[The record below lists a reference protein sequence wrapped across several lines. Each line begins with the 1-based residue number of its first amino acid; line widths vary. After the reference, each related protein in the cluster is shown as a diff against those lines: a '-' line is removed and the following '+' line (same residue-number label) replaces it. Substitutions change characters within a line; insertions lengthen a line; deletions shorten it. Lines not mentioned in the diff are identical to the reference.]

1 MKKILLFMLSILN
14 GFFLNELLAQ
24 SNFQTGQIGVEINTY
39 GRVRIHAPAIGATR
53 QIDRSSILVGVGPNE
68 VYDYRKDAAPEVAP
82 YSIASPTKSDFEIY
96 GTFNNTYSNLPPNFL
111 IRLNAY
117 GWNNRPFIIVK
128 FTVVNRETTP
138 KNSIIGIEVIP
149 QPEGTYGLEE
159 IKFSPSN
166 MIAQFFR
173 GSSLRVGYKILST
186 TTKSFRAID
195 WYSTYHD
202 PDSLLWGYLTYA
214 GYDTSFV
221 AGGDGSVAVLAQNP
235 VTIQP
240 NDSAHFYVGIAVGAT
255 ENELVANMTQAQA
268 AYSTLVGVE
277 SEQIPMHFELKQNY
291 PNPFN
296 PKTTI
301 EFSLPVK
308 EKVQLIVYNMI
319 GQPVKKLVDGELEAG
334 RHFVEFNAEDLSS
347 GVYLYT
353 IKAGNFTSTKK
364 MVLMK

>member
-1 MKKILLFMLSILN
+1 MKKILLFSIAILSGIL
-14 GFFLNELLAQ
+14 LNELFAQ
-24 SNFQTGQIGVEINTY
+24 SFQTGQIGVEVNVY

-68 VYDYRKDAAPEVAP
+68 VFDYKKDADTEIQP
-82 YSIASPTKSDFEIY
+82 YNISSPTKSDFEIF
-96 GTFNNTYSNLPPNFL
+96 GAFNNAYSNLPPNFL
-111 IRLNAY
+111 IRLNVY
-117 GWNNRPFIIVK
+117 GWNNKSYIIAK
-128 FTVVNRETTP
+128 FTVVNRESSP
-138 KNSIIGIEVIP
+138 KNAIIGIEFIP

-159 IKFSPSN
+159 LKFNSAN
-166 MIAQFFR
+166 MIAQSFR
-173 GSSLRVGYKILST
+173 GSSVRVGYKILSAN
-186 TTKSFRAID
+186 TKSFHAFD
-195 WYSTYHD
+195 WTDSYYD
-202 PDSLLWGYLTYA
+202 PDSLLWGYLTYQ